1 MSRILPI
8 GRLNALAKGKSG
20 KGRKGAKSD
29 ETYMLQFCE
38 LSRRGSMD
46 KLVDLMK
53 GFWTDKSAYP
63 LHRLYKIMEK
73 DWKRTDNEEATV
85 ERIMLVRDGVFG
97 ALDMLSLSLPLD
109 ISGNAIIQIL
119 IKGTDWDDGRRRVRS
134 ECAKIIN
141 EMISSKKIADI
152 LSSGLERDGFGFLV
166 PDLSEALLKDFKKA
180 RPRARKGNVSLAG
193 LSRSVLGRR
202 LLREQMIADRK
213 LPEGDPRLDALREV
227 YDRLLVELELDQ
239 QRAIPQETH
248 QVTFNG
254 KVAEDEMEYMESAR
268 ADAKP
273 AGIQSELTEYIT
285 SSKKGKSKPKT
296 KPKKKRKKPQKRKKK
311 KGGA

>member
-1 MSRILPI
+1 MSRILSI

-20 KGRKGAKSD
+20 KGRTGAKSD
-29 ETYMLQFCE
+29 EAYMLQFCE
-38 LSRRGSMD
+38 LSRRGAIGQ
-46 KLVDLMK
+46 LVELMK
-53 GFWTDKSAYP
+53 GYWTDKKAYP
-63 LHRLYKIMEK
+63 LHRLYKIIEK
-73 DWKRTDNEEATV
+73 KWKKSDNEAETI

-109 ISGNAIIQIL
+109 ISGDAIIHKL
-119 IKGTDWDDGRRRVRS
+119 IKGTDWDDGRRLVRG

-180 RPRARKGNVSLAG
+180 EPRARKGSVSLAG

-202 LLREQMIADRK
+202 LLRDQMIADTK
-213 LPEGDPRLDALREV
+213 LPEGDSRQA
-227 YDRLLVELELDQ
+227 
-239 QRAIPQETH
+239 
-248 QVTFNG
+248 
-254 KVAEDEMEYMESAR
+254 AR
-268 ADAKP
+268 DDAKP
-273 AGIQSELTEYIT
+273 TGIQSELTEYIT
-285 SSKKGKSKPKT
+285 SAKEAKR
-296 KPKKKRKKPQKRKKK
+296 KPKKKRKKPSKRKKK